1 MHPRGKRSVALKG
14 GIVIKRLTQFG
25 FLVVMVLT
33 LVACAKS
40 TGGSAAISSDAPKTF
55 DFKGRLALFSTSP
68 SDGSTCSGQGGY
80 SDITA
85 GSSVTVYGFEGQVLG
100 TGYLNAGE
108 PLPGFCDFPFTVPDV
123 AVGEGFYL
131 YQVTNR
137 GKILVNEQTAVTG
150 SISATLG
157 L

>member
-1 MHPRGKRSVALKG
+1 M
-14 GIVIKRLTQFG
+14 IKRLARFG
-25 FLVVMVLT
+25 VWAVVVLT
-33 LVACAKS
+33 LVACAES
-40 TGGSAAISSDAPKTF
+40 TGGRAISSDAPRTF
-55 DFKGRLALFSTSP
+55 DFKGRLALFSAS
-68 SDGSTCSGQGGY
+68 SSGGSTCTGQGGY

-85 GSSVTVYGFEGQVLG
+85 GSSVTVYGSEGQVLG
-100 TGYLNAGE
+100 TGYLNVGE